1 MAGQG
6 FQVLEEFLGDS
17 LDLPIRCKDGT
28 VRTFHIPPC
37 SAEDG
42 LRVEAIMETGLRLAA
57 GGASPDA
64 EVLDDAAEMDLYRI
78 SLGAAHDELQQ
89 HLDWPRFRHVA
100 ITAVVWI
107 TQGLDTA
114 EQFWNSGGDPSLMA
128 PNRAARRASSAAA
141 SSTPKRGSTSGTSS
155 RKATARPRKAAQT

>member
-17 LDLPIRCKDGT
+17 LDLPIRCNDGQ

-42 LRVEAIMETGLRLAA
+42 MRVETIMETGLRLAA
-57 GGASPDA
+57 GGAEPDT

-78 SLGAAHDELQQ
+78 ALGSAHDELQQ
-89 HLDWPRFRHVA
+89 HLAWPRFRHVA
-100 ITAVVWI
+100 ITSVLWI

-114 EQFWNSGGDPSLMA
+114 EQYWNSGGDPSLMA

-141 SSTPKRGSTSGTSS
+141 SSTPRRGSTSGTSTP
-155 RKATARPRKAAQT
+155 RATARPRKAAKT

>member
-1 MAGQG
+1 MAGSG

-17 LDLPIRCKDGT
+17 LDLPIRCTDGE

-42 LRVEAIMETGLRLAA
+42 MRVEAIMETGLRLAA
-57 GGASPDA
+57 GGTPQDA

-78 SLGAAHDELQQ
+78 SLGDAHDDLRT

-100 ITAVVWI
+100 MTAVIWI

-141 SSTPKRGSTSGTSS
+141 KSTPKRGSTSGTSTP
-155 RKATARPRKAAQT
+155 RATARPRKAAKT